1 MLQDGSSLIVLST
14 MEFSM
19 STEKEELL
27 ERSAAQICS
36 QRLRSSAY
44 SMLHR
49 TLYNEQRSDLRN
61 SGWLWNRLRS
71 VRIRIRETWQKAS
84 NRLCS
89 RYRRPYGNQLNPM
102 SILLTIISILLIILS
117 ALMLC
122 SVVLLGMLYYNI
134 RKMRDEM
141 DVIFNASINAEE
153 FLAGMSADRNLDFS
167 AN

>member
-1 MLQDGSSLIVLST
+1 
-14 MEFSM
+14 
-19 STEKEELL
+19 
-27 ERSAAQICS
+27 
-36 QRLRSSAY
+36 
-44 SMLHR
+44 
-49 TLYNEQRSDLRN
+49 
-61 SGWLWNRLRS
+61 
-71 VRIRIRETWQKAS
+71 
-84 NRLCS
+84 
-89 RYRRPYGNQLNPM
+89 M

-122 SVVLLGMLYYNI
+122 SVVILGMLYYNI

>member
-1 MLQDGSSLIVLST
+1 
-14 MEFSM
+14 
-19 STEKEELL
+19 
-27 ERSAAQICS
+27 
-36 QRLRSSAY
+36 
-44 SMLHR
+44 
-49 TLYNEQRSDLRN
+49 
-61 SGWLWNRLRS
+61 
-71 VRIRIRETWQKAS
+71 
-84 NRLCS
+84 
-89 RYRRPYGNQLNPM
+89 M
-102 SILLTIISILLIILS
+102 SILLTIISILLLILS

>member
-1 MLQDGSSLIVLST
+1 
-14 MEFSM
+14 
-19 STEKEELL
+19 
-27 ERSAAQICS
+27 
-36 QRLRSSAY
+36 
-44 SMLHR
+44 
-49 TLYNEQRSDLRN
+49 
-61 SGWLWNRLRS
+61 
-71 VRIRIRETWQKAS
+71 
-84 NRLCS
+84 
-89 RYRRPYGNQLNPM
+89 M